1 MIFSFQQRA
10 PLYRWLIFGIMSL
23 AYVLAVFHRI
33 CPAVVAVDLQ
43 EAFSISGSLLGL
55 LASTYFY
62 SYAIIQV
69 PAGLLSD
76 SLGPRKTVSVFLLIA
91 GLGSIVFGLAPR
103 LEEALVGRVLV
114 GLGAGMVFT
123 PTMKIISEWF
133 SPREFSRMNAIFV
146 TASGLGALVAATP
159 LAFLT
164 SLWGWRASF
173 EIIGVVTLLLAAVVF
188 VIVRDRPSDA
198 GLSATTGSEGI
209 NGVSMAPAE
218 EISLWQGARR
228 VFREKYFW
236 IVAVWAFCTIG
247 IFFAFGGLWAGPYL
261 MHTYGLTRAQTG
273 GILDMLA
280 FGILF
285 GCLGMSFLSES
296 VLRSRKKV
304 LVITSVALV
313 AELVLF
319 KFCYQALPISLLYPL
334 FFLFS
339 LFSVAPAV
347 VSVTT
352 IKELF
357 PVQIIGTSIG
367 MVNGF
372 PFLGG
377 AFLQLVAGRA
387 LDAYGETASGVYPRE
402 AYSALF
408 LVLLI
413 AAVIALVC
421 ACLMKETYWSYKTER

>member
-1 MIFSFQQRA
+1 MTISFDQKA
-10 PLYRWLIFGIMSL
+10 PPIRWLIFGIMSL
-23 AYVLAVFHRI
+23 AYVGSVFHRI

-62 SYAIIQV
+62 SYAIIQL

-76 SLGPRKTVSVFLLIA
+76 SLGPRKSASLFLLI
-91 GLGSIVFGLAPR
+91 GGIGSILFGLAPR
-103 LEEALVGRVLV
+103 LDEALVGRVMV
-114 GLGAGMVFT
+114 GVGAGMVFT

-146 TASGLGALVAATP
+146 TSGGLGALVAASP

-173 EIIGVVTLLLAAVVF
+173 EIIGIATLLLAVLVF
-188 VIVRDRPSDA
+188 LIVRDRPSE
-198 GLSATTGSEGI
+198 LATTSTTGGAGI
-209 NGVSMAPAE
+209 QDASMNPAI
-218 EISLWQGARR
+218 EIPLWQGARR
-228 VFREKYFW
+228 VFGEKYFW
-236 IVAVWAFCTIG
+236 LVALWAFCTIG
-247 IFFAFGGLWAGPYL
+247 IFFSFGGLWAGPYL
-261 MHTYGLTRAQTG
+261 MNTYGLNRAQTG

-280 FGILF
+280 FGTLF

-304 LVITSVALV
+304 LVMTSAALV
-313 AELVLF
+313 AELVFL
-319 KFCYQALPISLLYPL
+319 KFFYQALPIPLLYPL

-347 VSVTT
+347 VSVTVT
-352 IKELF
+352 KELF
-357 PVQIIGTSIG
+357 PVQIIGTSVG

-377 AFLQLVAGRA
+377 AVFQLVVGRT
-387 LDAYGETASGVYPRE
+387 LDAYGESAPGSYPPD
-402 AYSALF
+402 AYSTMF
-408 LVLLI
+408 LVLLVP
-413 AAVIALVC
+413 AVVAFVC
-421 ACLMKETYWSYKTER
+421 ACLMKETYSRYQTK